1 MQIVVSLLVVASV
14 SAQYPAGVGY
24 YSMPATTA
32 YYGQAVAAP
41 AAAIDFRGA
50 AAPYSFAS
58 MDATGGMM
66 EGVMGR
72 SLQKAMMKG
81 AANYKDTMRA
91 QIEAINDEITA
102 DMIATVSPASAEQFR
117 KKMLALYP
125 GMLQQLAPIVGQDG
139 IHAIAKRITDNI
151 PAIWAKHAAPISY
164 AIKEASRAM
173 DDDIMNNIFGNIE
186 QGIADF
192 SLENRAARFA
202 PAPYTGFVVA

>member
-14 SAQYPAGVGY
+14 SAQYPAGVSY

-41 AAAIDFRGA
+41 ATIDFRGA

-117 KKMLALYP
+117 QKMLALYP

-139 IHAIAKRITDNI
+139 INAIAKRITDNI
-151 PAIWAKHAAPISY
+151 PAIWAKHAGPISY

-192 SLENRAARFA
+192 SLENRARFA